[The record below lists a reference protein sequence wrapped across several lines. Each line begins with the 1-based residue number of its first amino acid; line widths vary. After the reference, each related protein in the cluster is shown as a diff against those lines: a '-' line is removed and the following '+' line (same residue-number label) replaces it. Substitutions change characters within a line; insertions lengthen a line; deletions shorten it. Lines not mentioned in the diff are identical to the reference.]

1 MTPHSLFIAILGITL
16 VNGFVSPAV
25 PMVFFWAP
33 VWLPEFAPKTPE
45 TILYGTSL
53 MVSLATLVLSGVPA
67 ALYERLTGRQET
79 DMSSMWVWL
88 ISALLLT
95 APGLI

>member
-1 MTPHSLFIAILGITL
+1 MTPYSIFVAVLGVTL
-16 VNGFVSPAV
+16 INGFVSPAV

-53 MVSLATLVLSGVPA
+53 LVSLGTLVLSGVPA
-67 ALYERLTGRQET
+67 AIYERITGRTESDT
-79 DMSSMWVWL
+79 SSMWVWFGA
-88 ISALLLT
+88 ALLLT
-95 APGLI
+95 LPGLV

>member
-25 PMVFFWAP
+25 PMVFLWAP
-33 VWLPEFAPKTPE
+33 VWLPEFAPRTPE

-79 DMSSMWVWL
+79 DISSMWVWL